1 MTRSNKIMALGAIFV
16 APFALFWVLT
26 ALTAGIIK
34 TEAVFQDNLF
44 WFLTIVWW
52 AVMGYFLIEGDFDD
66 YLDF

>member
-16 APFALFWVLT
+16 APFALFWILT
-26 ALTAGIIK
+26 ALTAGVIK

-52 AVMGYFLIEGDFDD
+52 LGMGYFLACGDFDD

>member
-1 MTRSNKIMALGAIFV
+1 MALGAIFV

-52 AVMGYFLIEGDFDD
+52 AVMGYFLVEGDFDD